1 MRGRVGA
8 GSGNRDETGRI
19 AGSSRP
25 APAQSGT
32 LEMRDDPTDAATTM
46 VSMFQT
52 NSVAVRA
59 LLWCAIEP
67 LRDNPLAYL
76 DLEEPSGF

>member
-1 MRGRVGA
+1 
-8 GSGNRDETGRI
+8 
-19 AGSSRP
+19 
-25 APAQSGT
+25 
-32 LEMRDDPTDAATTM
+32 MRDDPTDAATTM